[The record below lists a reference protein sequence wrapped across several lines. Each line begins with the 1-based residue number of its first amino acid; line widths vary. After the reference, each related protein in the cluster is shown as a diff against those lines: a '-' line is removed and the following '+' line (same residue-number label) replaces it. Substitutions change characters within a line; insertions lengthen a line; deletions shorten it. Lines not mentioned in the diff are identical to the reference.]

1 MPKSSGTCDRE
12 PSPRTI
18 DDSVDEVEASSI
30 L

>member
-18 DDSVDEVEASSI
+18 DDAVDYIEESI
-30 L
+30 IL